1 MNKGLFIHLLIAF
14 LTIISIMI
22 VVGEENTTM
31 KQRGAIV
38 FCFFM
43 CQFVVGA
50 VCDILNY
57 YSQKIKI

>member
-1 MNKGLFIHLLIAF
+1 MNKGLCIHLLVAF
-14 LTIISIMI
+14 FTIISIMV

-43 CQFVVGA
+43 CQFVVCA
-50 VCDILNY
+50 VCDILSY
-57 YSQKIKI
+57 YSEKIKL